1 MRRKVLS
8 LVAVLGIAACGS
20 PAAQKDRDPK
30 APALEP
36 AVVNVP
42 LNLSTPVV
50 DTAPHKP
57 SIIPDDQRQRI
68 ITVNQGYGLATATM
82 INQDGRMLGQ
92 LYAPDAVLHV
102 PDSTVTGVA
111 AVVRSWLGF
120 AHSKSL
126 AEFQR
131 ISRGQRIIDDST
143 LADSGIYQMI
153 FKRTARDS
161 VIERGEYKATW
172 RARQDVSKWVML
184 EDAIR
189 PGTTPRKKGAK

>member
-1 MRRKVLS
+1 MRREVLS
-8 LVAVLGIAACGS
+8 VVAVLGIAACGS
-20 PAAQKDRDPK
+20 PAAQKDKDPK

-42 LNLSTPVV
+42 FSVPTPAI

-57 SIIPDDQRQRI
+57 SVIPADPTKRA
-68 ITVNQGYGLATATM
+68 VAVSQGYSLAAATM
-82 INQDGRMLGQ
+82 INQDGRVLGHV
-92 LYAPDAVLHV
+92 YAPEAVLHV

-126 AEFQR
+126 TDFQR
-131 ISRGQRIIDDST
+131 SPRGQRIIDDST
-143 LADSGIYQMI
+143 LADSGVYQMI

-172 RARQDVSKWVML
+172 RAREDVSKWVML
-184 EDAIR
+184 EDAIH
-189 PGTTPRKKGAK
+189 PGSKPKKKGAR